1 MGKALLIIDVQ
12 NEYFPGGAYP
22 QWNAEVILER
32 IEKVIKKAKAKH
44 IPIILVQH
52 VSGESKEKMPF
63 FQEGTEGVRIHPRVV
78 RAVSKPIII
87 KKSFADSFYETNLEE
102 ILSNLNASELFICGM
117 MTQNCVTHTALS
129 QAADKYTIKII
140 PDCCTSVDQMIHMM
154 ALNALSIRMPFIN
167 SEEVLKD

>member
-1 MGKALLIIDVQ
+1 MGRALLVIDVQ
-12 NEYFPGGAYP
+12 NDYFPGGAYP
-22 QWNAEVILER
+22 QWHAEAVLER
-32 IEKVIKKAKAKH
+32 IEKVIKKAKEKH

-52 VSGESKEKMPF
+52 TSGSSDKKASF
-63 FQEGTEGVRIHPRVV
+63 FNEGTIGVQIHPRIVQ
-78 RAVSKPIII
+78 AVSKPIII

-102 ILSNLNASELFICGM
+102 ILANLNASELFICGM
-117 MTQNCVTHTALS
+117 MTQNCITHTALS

-154 ALNALSIRMPFIN
+154 ALSALSIRVPFVN